1 MISGGRFL
9 FGVGYGWRVE
19 EMGNHRLAY
28 KQRRD
33 ILRENLGHRN
43 PYHTPAARGE
53 QRSGTR
59 NPKLT
64 TELTGMLSN
73 LGRLPVWAS
82 TFPGRGCEALHP
94 VVSRTTISSAPPT

>member
-9 FGVGYGWRVE
+9 FGVGYGWCVE

-28 KQRRD
+28 KQCRD

-43 PYHTPAARGE
+43 PYRTPAARGE
-53 QRSGTR
+53 RRSGTR

-73 LGRLPVWAS
+73 LGRLPVLG
-82 TFPGRGCEALHP
+82 FYVPGAR
-94 VVSRTTISSAPPT
+94 V